1 MDRLAAVEESV
12 KEMNSALNGPEDT
25 QLLSHLM
32 SARSSRQPCT
42 MPVAAPP
49 LYPLNTGDSL
59 REFDAV
65 ELRLEEENE
74 ENLYAECEERKEKG
88 EGDYSEPADT
98 IPAPA
103 YNTVDGRE
111 KEEGAKR
118 ASDAGSGGS
127 LQIRRQRF
135 SEGNLQFQEFPR
147 EQQGKRKLSL
157 GLMIRKIS
165 QGKERRLSSVLQR
178 LVSVRP
184 LGSSTG
190 HQTDSSSWEFL
201 SGESASSSPSS
212 TQERREGVRLSSDSV
227 YESEYDSSAMSSLNR
242 QSDSAFSSLT
252 PSTDRE
258 RVLA

>member
-1 MDRLAAVEESV
+1 MEESV

-32 SARSSRQPCT
+32 SARSSRQPCNT
-42 MPVAAPP
+42 PVAAPP

-111 KEEGAKR
+111 KEEGAKT

-165 QGKERRLSSVLQR
+165 QGKVQLLDI
-178 LVSVRP
+178 
-184 LGSSTG
+184 
-190 HQTDSSSWEFL
+190 HI
-201 SGESASSSPSS
+201 
-212 TQERREGVRLSSDSV
+212 
-227 YESEYDSSAMSSLNR
+227 
-242 QSDSAFSSLT
+242 
-252 PSTDRE
+252 
-258 RVLA
+258 